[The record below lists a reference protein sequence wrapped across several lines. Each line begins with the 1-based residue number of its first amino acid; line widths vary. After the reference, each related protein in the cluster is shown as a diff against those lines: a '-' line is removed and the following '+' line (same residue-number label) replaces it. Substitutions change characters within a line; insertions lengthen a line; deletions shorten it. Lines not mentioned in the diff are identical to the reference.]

1 MSQELKHNH
10 AGHRQRLKD
19 KVRKTRLTTLAEHE
33 IIELLLTYTIPR
45 KDTNPIAHELL
56 KTFSS
61 IDRVIDANVRDLQKV
76 NGVGEET
83 ALFFKILSQL
93 FGVYKQSKENYKDK
107 LLTTQQSIE
116 YFRKRH
122 EILADEY
129 MVVVCLSKAG
139 VVNSTFYIYGDC
151 EDEIRIDIKTF
162 ADKINQKNT
171 SSIVVFHT
179 HPEGEIE
186 PSMADLKTT
195 QDIFNICSV
204 MKIKLADHIIVNETE
219 HFSFAGKGL
228 IEQMERNYNRNYPNY
243 TKLILNRQEEEDK

>member
-93 FGVYKQSKENYKDK
+93 FGVYRQSKENYKDK
-107 LLTTQQSIE
+107 LLTTQQSHSHSGGTGAFAPCRCG
-116 YFRKRH
+116 YRN
-122 EILADEY
+122 AAGY
-129 MVVVCLSKAG
+129 CVCCKVQL
-139 VVNSTFYIYGDC
+139 T
-151 EDEIRIDIKTF
+151 
-162 ADKINQKNT
+162 
-171 SSIVVFHT
+171 
-179 HPEGEIE
+179 
-186 PSMADLKTT
+186 
-195 QDIFNICSV
+195 
-204 MKIKLADHIIVNETE
+204 
-219 HFSFAGKGL
+219 
-228 IEQMERNYNRNYPNY
+228 
-243 TKLILNRQEEEDK
+243 